1 MFIKVRIFLTIGNEM
16 DNKDEAILRILS
28 RKAGLP
34 SRTLSKMLKIP
45 LSTVHRR
52 IKKMEHEG
60 VIEGYKALINFEKTP
75 WPIGALIM
83 VNIAEVI
90 PGKGHIPKK
99 TIVESLSH
107 LKEIEDIIEVQ
118 AADFDLIIKAR
129 FENLKEQSNFVEDL
143 RCIVGIEEISSAIII
158 EENVLP
164 IPRIFR
170 KRITTKPMT
179 NSTS

>member
-1 MFIKVRIFLTIGNEM
+1 MFIKLRIFLTSGKEM
-16 DNKDEAILRILS
+16 DNKNEAILRILS
-28 RKAGLP
+28 RKAGVS

-45 LSTVHRR
+45 ISTVHRR
-52 IKKMEHEG
+52 VKKLEHEG

-75 WPIGALIM
+75 WPIGALLM
-83 VNIAEVI
+83 VNLAEVV

-99 TIVESLSH
+99 DIVESLSH
-107 LKEIEDIIEVQ
+107 LKEVEEIIEVQ

-129 FENLKEQSNFVEDL
+129 FGSLKEQSNFVEDL

-164 IPRIFR
+164 VPKMFG
-170 KRITTKPMT
+170 
-179 NSTS
+179 

>member
-1 MFIKVRIFLTIGNEM
+1 MFINVRIFLTIGNEM
-16 DNKDEAILRILS
+16 DNKDETILRILS

-34 SRTLSKMLKIP
+34 SRALSKMLKIP

-60 VIEGYKALINFEKTP
+60 VIEGYKALI

-83 VNIAEVI
+83 VNLAEVI

-164 IPRIFR
+164 IPKIFR
-170 KRITTKPMT
+170 KRITTKLMT
-179 NSTS
+179 NLTS